1 VGTVFVGLSWDGGAT
16 TTSWSWGGTR
26 TEIQSRT
33 AKLALN
39 ALRLYL
45 LKSG

>member
-1 VGTVFVGLSWDGGAT
+1 VYVGLAWDGGAEAHAF
-16 TTSWSWGGTR
+16 SWGGTR

-39 ALRLYL
+39 RVRLHL
-45 LKSG
+45 LGG